1 MGASVTIVDN
11 APHDFA
17 GGTRR
22 ASPERAVREILDLRA
37 KGDVEAILEVLA
49 GEELLLPA
57 RAVFRCERKRR
68 SASMEPDNL
77 AISLAVAEREQ
88 I

>member
-11 APHDFA
+11 APHDSA

-57 RAVFRCERKRR
+57 RAAFRCERK
-68 SASMEPDNL
+68 
-77 AISLAVAEREQ
+77 AVIGFYGTGQ
-88 I
+88 PGDLLGGGGT